1 VTFADGTVWHASDIV
16 AIAEGEAEAFG
27 MSAREVA
34 EAFWKS
40 LPYAQAEALSYA
52 ETEAL
57 SYAETEA
64 LSYAETEAVSDTD
77 NNQPAPPSGGSGG
90 CDSGAA
96 GVFAVV
102 SAAVISGKVKKR
114 GQTSASSE

>member
-1 VTFADGTVWHASDIV
+1 ERLSRVTFADGTVWHASDIV

-34 EAFWKS
+34 EEFWKS
-40 LPYAQAEALSYA
+40 LPYAQAEALP
-52 ETEAL
+52 
-57 SYAETEA
+57 
-64 LSYAETEAVSDTD
+64 YAETEAVSDTD
-77 NNQPAPPSGGSGG
+77 NNQPAPSSGGSGG

-96 GVFAVV
+96 GVFVVV
-102 SAAVISGKVKKR
+102 SAVISGKIKKR